1 MTLCWCKIK
10 VNWRHEA
17 LRVIITINFI
27 ICGSNIIILSG
38 VLDIIDL
45 PGLCLINASS
55 LKLPWMVACGPD
67 RAQYIFW
74 GFNLF
79 SGSAQPSTI
88 YQRNLIL
95 FGHFLG
101 HCFCWCCSAMRVL
114 KRHTCPLWFAITI
127 LCDFLSGLK
136 SRNFCFLFEWEFS
149 NLTFRFFPPSSIGR
163 NWTRE
168 YLIHRPPKWRNEK
181 LSTWPFLPTIQSIVI
196 D

>member
-10 VNWRHEA
+10 VNWRHEE

-79 SGSAQPSTI
+79 SGSAQPSIT

-101 HCFCWCCSAMRVL
+101 HCFWGGCCVWCWLLFCGYL
-114 KRHTCPLWFAITI
+114 KDTPAHSLRFANS
-127 LCDFLSGLK
+127 LASFLLLSDFIK
-136 SRNFCFLFEWEFS
+136 SRNSDFFSFSVFCVS
-149 NLTFRFFPPSSIGR
+149 VS
-163 NWTRE
+163 
-168 YLIHRPPKWRNEK
+168 
-181 LSTWPFLPTIQSIVI
+181 LS
-196 D
+196 

>member
-10 VNWRHEA
+10 VNWRHEE

-55 LKLPWMVACGPD
+55 LKLPWMVVSGPD
-67 RAQYIFW
+67 RANTYSEVLICF
-74 GFNLF
+74 L
-79 SGSAQPSTI
+79 ALPSHPQH
-88 YQRNLIL
+88 QRNLIL

-101 HCFCWCCSAMRVL
+101 QCFCWCCSAMRVL

-136 SRNFCFLFEWEFS
+136 SRNFSFLFEWEFS
-149 NLTFRFFPPSSIGR
+149 NLTFRFFLLRLLVIGQG
-163 NWTRE
+163 N
-168 YLIHRPPKWRNEK
+168 I
-181 LSTWPFLPTIQSIVI
+181 
-196 D
+196 